1 MNDRTLRF
9 GDYQRLLTAGC
20 NEVSFNTF
28 TPEPEREAGG
38 ELIACPP
45 QRVNLNTVEA
55 PRVLQP
61 YVTVRFM
68 EQVRAVVPL
77 ALYLALFLQHMVER
91 LLDRHRWSERIGRAV
106 QLEAQLNLRR

>member
-9 GDYQRLLTAGC
+9 GDYQRLLTAGR

-28 TPEPEREAGG
+28 TPELERDPGG

-45 QRVNLNTVEA
+45 QRVKLNTVEA
-55 PRVLQP
+55 LRVLQP

-77 ALYLALFLQHMVER
+77 ALYLALLQILFLQHMAEDSWIVTGGASA
-91 LLDRHRWSERIGRAV
+91 LDAPFSS
-106 QLEAQLNLRR
+106 RRN